1 MVIVAEPTSFQETH
15 QTGGTMDHSTF
26 RIIYGI
32 VFAAIIIF
40 YLYGKTWKLNE
51 VRDELTDMRVND
63 PTNPT
68 WLLCSVG
75 STSGTR
81 SPAWP

>member
-1 MVIVAEPTSFQETH
+1 
-15 QTGGTMDHSTF
+15 MDHSTF

-63 PTNPT
+63 PTNPDVAALQRRFNF
-68 WLLCSVG
+68 WDKVPSLAMIAAALGMIIISGAGLLD
-75 STSGTR
+75 
-81 SPAWP
+81 